1 MDKQSLTGIELPKM
15 TAETDEAT
23 AVKIPAEKSEEVEMP
38 KVAENKTEEKES
50 ASIAT
55 SQNEGIELPDIVVPE
70 EEKHIPTLE
79 ELEAQ
84 RKAEEKAEKAIKKEN
99 HERTFTRNEEV
110 LYTEKE
116 EKEGNPIVLLV
127 IFAVI
132 VSFVF
137 LLPVIN
143 TNLRKIF
150 GLDYSYFENKWS
162 ATPTAPQIQQETQK
176 HSFKDSS
183 TRVEIGNLALT
194 NFVTT
199 KNDEKYEIDFTIINE
214 GDESYIYDKKYY
226 IVLYNDDNLIYRA
239 LIHSYKPLASKA
251 ADELSLPITEF
262 AYKRANGFELV
273 EISETQYPEVEF
285 VGQSDNY
292 DLLTCTYNN
301 DTMEYYFEDNMLI
314 KVKEKY
320 FEEKM
325 ESYTYQEDYEDYKG
339 YSYKYNQINGFE
351 STFVETSE
359 DFTMIATG
367 NLNQIQDITMSDLKV
382 YKFFKYRTNSRVV
395 AFEMSALGYTC
406 DNK

>member
-23 AVKIPAEKSEEVEMP
+23 TVKMPAEKSEEVEMP

-150 GLDYSYFENKWS
+150 GLDYSYFENKW
-162 ATPTAPQIQQETQK
+162 
-176 HSFKDSS
+176 
-183 TRVEIGNLALT
+183 
-194 NFVTT
+194 
-199 KNDEKYEIDFTIINE
+199 
-214 GDESYIYDKKYY
+214 
-226 IVLYNDDNLIYRA
+226 
-239 LIHSYKPLASKA
+239 
-251 ADELSLPITEF
+251 
-262 AYKRANGFELV
+262 
-273 EISETQYPEVEF
+273 
-285 VGQSDNY
+285 
-292 DLLTCTYNN
+292 
-301 DTMEYYFEDNMLI
+301 
-314 KVKEKY
+314 
-320 FEEKM
+320 
-325 ESYTYQEDYEDYKG
+325 
-339 YSYKYNQINGFE
+339 
-351 STFVETSE
+351 
-359 DFTMIATG
+359 
-367 NLNQIQDITMSDLKV
+367 
-382 YKFFKYRTNSRVV
+382 
-395 AFEMSALGYTC
+395 
-406 DNK
+406 